1 MALRIQFRR
10 ATAAQWTAANPT
22 LAEGELALELD
33 TGKFKVGNGTQTWSQ
48 LAYSSG
54 PQGPQGIQGI
64 QGIQGPEGP
73 GYNGGPIPNDVSIT
87 STTLS
92 VSPITGALTVTGGA
106 GVGGD
111 LYVGG
116 DIVVNNNPLV
126 YDQTGTTVGVAT
138 INIDS
143 FPKADY
149 RLGKY
154 IVSITNTDLG
164 EYQGTE
170 IMLVHNGNN
179 AYIAAYDTIT
189 TGNNTLATFSAAVEG
204 ADVKLKVTSLFA
216 NNSVKVQRFYITA

>member
-10 ATAAQWTAANPT
+10 ATAAQWTAANLT

-33 TGKFKVGNGTQTWSQ
+33 TGKFKVGNGVQNWSQ
-48 LAYSSG
+48 LAYASG
-54 PQGPQGIQGI
+54 PAGPQGIQGI
-64 QGIQGPEGP
+64 QGPAGP
-73 GYNGGPIPNDVSIT
+73 GFNGGPISNEVSIT

-92 VSPITGALTVTGGA
+92 VSPTTGALTVTGGA

-126 YDQTGTTVGVAT
+126 YNQTGITVGVAT
-138 INIDS
+138 INVDS

-149 RLGKY
+149 RLAKY
-154 IVSITNTDLG
+154 IVSITNTNLG

-179 AYIAAYDTIT
+179 AFIAAYDTIT